1 MATNPLNTWLRQRG
15 VTPRQTAALAL
26 LIAVALGLWARM
38 AFFSGATPAQASV
51 KAPSRKSAKPGRPV
65 KPQAETQQAAA
76 VSIERE
82 KVYLA
87 LPSDLSRDLFGVRLD
102 AYRRVK
108 EETAPVVVE
117 KPKLVPAITDEQRN
131 AEELRAALKGLKLDS
146 TVTGQTQF
154 AVINGQ
160 PYRPG
165 ERVGKLELIEVRPRS
180 VVLRMHGQDVE
191 LEIGL

>member
-1 MATNPLNTWLRQRG
+1 MASNSLSAWLRQRG
-15 VTPRQTAALAL
+15 VAPRQAAALAL
-26 LIAVALGLWARM
+26 LLAVAVGLWARM
-38 AFFSGATPAQASV
+38 ALFSGASSAQASI
-51 KAPSRKSAKPGRPV
+51 KAPARKSVKPVRPV
-65 KPQAETQQAAA
+65 KPQASSEETTPR
-76 VSIERE
+76 SIDRE

-87 LPSDLSRDLFGVRLD
+87 LHSDLSRDLFNARLD

-108 EETAPVVVE
+108 EETAPVIKE
-117 KPKLVPAITDEQRN
+117 EPKSAPAISDDQRK

-146 TVTGQTQF
+146 TVTGQAQF

-165 ERVGKLELIEVRPRS
+165 ERVGRLELVEVRPRS
-180 VVLRMHGQDVE
+180 VVLRMNGLEVE